1 MPLRALAIALCL
13 LCPALAWSH
22 ASSQQL
28 VLLLPTDV
36 YNTVGVTIVAL
47 TVLFLAVPA
56 LAIQLTRFSHGRLL
70 ACDCTGARHAVSLSS
85 FVVLVIALVAGLTG
99 SRDPLT
105 NPLPLLI
112 WSVWW
117 VILVVLNGLLG
128 NLWRWLNPWS
138 GVVALLTS
146 AFGMRATLTY
156 PARLG
161 HAPAVVGFVL
171 FSAFLLAHPAPDD
184 PAVLASVV
192 ALYWLVALVAML
204 LFGETAWRT
213 YGEFASVLM
222 TQFAQSAVCGRRAR
236 ALHVGLPGWQL
247 SHRRDTSLS
256 LAVFVLL
263 LLGTSSFDG
272 FNETFFW
279 LGLLGVNPLE
289 FPGRS
294 AVIPQTLAGI
304 ALGNALLIVLFSV
317 CIVTGLALARA
328 QLPFRLVFARLAPT
342 LLPIAVGYH
351 FAHYLTTI
359 LVTGQYT
366 LASLNDP
373 FASGW
378 RLLGYD
384 TFYVTTGFFNTP
396 DSVARIYFAQAT
408 AVVLGHVISLLSA
421 HRVMASLL
429 NDNRK
434 TALSQLPLAVFMVA
448 YTLFGLWLLSAP
460 RGA

>member
-1 MPLRALAIALCL
+1 MPFRVLAIALSL
-13 LCPALAWSH
+13 FGSTAVWGH

-36 YNTVGVTIVAL
+36 YNTVGVAIVTL

-56 LAIQLTRFSHGRLL
+56 LANRLTRFSHGRLL
-70 ACDCTGARHAVSLSS
+70 AFDATGARYAVSLAS
-85 FVVLVIALVAGLTG
+85 FALLAVALVAGLTG

-117 VILVVLNGLLG
+117 VILVVINGLLG

-138 GVVALLTS
+138 GMVALLTQ
-146 AFGMRATLTY
+146 AFDMRPVLTY
-156 PARLG
+156 PTRLG
-161 HAPAVVGFVL
+161 HLPALAGFLL

-192 ALYWLVALVAML
+192 ALYWLVTLIAML
-204 LFGETAWRT
+204 LFGEPAWRT
-213 YGEFASVLM
+213 HGEFASVLM
-222 TQFAQSAVCGRRAR
+222 TQFSHSALLGSRAR
-236 ALHVGLPGWQL
+236 ALHIGLPGWQL

-304 ALGNALLIVLFSV
+304 AIGNALLIVLFSV
-317 CIVTGLALARA
+317 CVVSGLALARA
-328 QLPFRLVFARLAPT
+328 RLPFLHVFASLAPT

-359 LVTGQYT
+359 LVTSQYT

-378 RLLGYD
+378 RLLGFD

-396 DSVARIYFAQAT
+396 DSVARIFFAQAT
-408 AVVLGHVISLLSA
+408 AVVLGHVVSLLSA

-429 NDNRK
+429 EDNRK
-434 TALSQLPLAVFMVA
+434 TVLSQLPLAAFMVA